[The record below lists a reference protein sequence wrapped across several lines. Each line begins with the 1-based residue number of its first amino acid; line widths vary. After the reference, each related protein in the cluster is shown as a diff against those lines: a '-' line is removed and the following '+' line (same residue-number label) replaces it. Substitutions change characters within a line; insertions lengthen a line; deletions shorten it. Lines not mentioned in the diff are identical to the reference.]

1 MTKTEKTI
9 IDILKRYSFE
19 KKKLDN
25 LQPESKIINDLK
37 INSARIVDIVL
48 DVEEAF
54 DIEIDDDS
62 LENIITI
69 NDLINIVNRKAA
81 HDRNRE

>member
-1 MTKTEKTI
+1 MKKDTLGI
-9 IDILKRYSFE
+9 ITDILKKYSFE
-19 KKKLDN
+19 KNKLTN
-25 LQPESKIINDLK
+25 ISPEMKLIKDIK

-62 LENIITI
+62 LEKLVTI
-69 NDLINIVNRKAA
+69 NDLAEIIENKTKSI
-81 HDRNRE
+81 

>member
-1 MTKTEKTI
+1 MKPSEANI

-19 KKKLDN
+19 KGVWKQYSPN
-25 LQPESKIINDLK
+25 MSIIGDLK

-48 DVEEAF
+48 DVEDRF

-62 LENIITI
+62 LES
-69 NDLINIVNRKAA
+69 IVTVQDIVDVIEQKNKPV
-81 HDRNRE
+81 

>member
-1 MTKTEKTI
+1 MNQ
-9 IDILKRYSFE
+9 DILSKITEILKKYSFE
-19 KKKLDN
+19 KKTLANIKPEMKLIED
-25 LQPESKIINDLK
+25 IK

-62 LENIITI
+62 LENLITI
-69 NDLINIVNRKAA
+69 KNLIEIIENKTEA
-81 HDRNRE
+81 E

>member
-1 MTKTEKTI
+1 MTKTERTI
-9 IDILKRYSFE
+9 IDILKKYSFE
-19 KKKLDN
+19 KKKLN
-25 LQPESKIINDLK
+25 SFHPELKIIKDLK

-62 LENIITI
+62 LEKIITI
-69 NDLINIVNRKAA
+69 NDLKTIVENKTNR
-81 HDRNRE
+81 